1 VAHAAGL
8 PADGPRSFADL
19 HAHSRGSFDS
29 LTDPRAMVERALR
42 LGLTHLA
49 ITDHE
54 RIEEAQRAVEVAADL
69 AMSGN
74 RLTVIVGEEVRT
86 RDGDL
91 IGLFLERVV
100 APGLSAAETSA
111 AIREQGG
118 LVGLPHP
125 FDGFRSSGGSKA
137 GGTEAR
143 LDELAGLVDYV
154 EVHNARAYGDAN
166 ARAAGYAARHALPG
180 VASSDAHSLM
190 ELGIASTIL
199 PGAFSS
205 AEELRALLPSA
216 SISPGRA
223 SYYVRLWTPVAKVV
237 QRLHGR
243 GRIRPGGIPA
253 AGEQP

>member
-1 VAHAAGL
+1 VAHAAGV

-54 RIEEAQRAVEVAADL
+54 RIEEAQRAVEVAIGLGTAGADI
-69 AMSGN
+69 S
-74 RLTVIVGEEVRT
+74 VIVGEEVRT

-91 IGLFLERVV
+91 IGLYLQRAVP
-100 APGLSAAETSA
+100 PGLSAAETSA

-125 FDGFRSSGGSKA
+125 FDSFRSSGGSKA
-137 GGTEAR
+137 GDVEAS
-143 LDELAGLVDYV
+143 LEALAGLVDYV
-154 EVHNARAYGDAN
+154 EGHNARAYGDAN
-166 ARAAGYAARHALPG
+166 AKAAAWAAGHGLPA
-180 VASSDAHSLM
+180 VASSDAHSLL

-199 PGAFSS
+199 PGHFTNAD
-205 AEELRALLPSA
+205 ELRALLPSA
-216 SISPGRA
+216 TIVPGRA

-237 QRLHGR
+237 QRVRGR
-243 GRIRPGGIPA
+243 GRVPPMARPPVDVA
-253 AGEQP
+253 P